1 MCSNAGLLPFI
12 KKLFFPS
19 KHDFIKEKGPSLREF
34 RNACLSHLFYVLS
47 SPQAFSCI
55 SKESFFYEI
64 GSSLP
69 TSESW
74 NRSVIFHTG
83 HLWIFELHLSSRDCA
98 ISWQQLCRKMRIS
111 SPKSHPRRSQ
121 KWLGLAE
128 EWLEKTKVT
137 HQTNGTG
144 QEPREIMEPSTST
157 VCIDHRGP
165 LLPAPKPCSRQ
176 A

>member
-1 MCSNAGLLPFI
+1 MPAYLIYSMSCQVLKLLAV
-12 KKLFFPS
+12 FP
-19 KHDFIKEKGPSLREF
+19 
-34 RNACLSHLFYVLS
+34 
-47 SPQAFSCI
+47 
-55 SKESFFYEI
+55 KESFFYEI

-74 NRSVIFHTG
+74 NRSAIFDTG
-83 HLWIFELHLSSRDCA
+83 HLWIFELHLSSRDYA
-98 ISWQQLCRKMRIS
+98 ISWQQLCRKTRIS

-144 QEPREIMEPSTST
+144 QGPREITEPSTST

-165 LLPAPKPCSRQ
+165 TAACSKALQQAGVTANEPYPKSETAQSCSWGSSQ
-176 A
+176 HVASTSSSNW